1 MERKMKLVNFL
12 YKGEKNIGALLDD
25 GVCSFKS
32 ISDKYSISMLEF
44 IEQIHELS
52 PEVSNFIDSNPEVI
66 PLSEIEFLPVI
77 ERPGKVLAVGLNYKD
92 HAKETGMDLPEVPM
106 IFTKQST
113 SVLGHQGEIHKPKV
127 SDAVDYEGEMAFVI
141 GKKCRH
147 VSKEEALDVIAGV
160 TICNDVS
167 VRDWQIA
174 SPTFTMGKSFDTH
187 CPIGP
192 YIVTMDEISDIHN
205 LKIKTYVNDELRQ
218 DSCTDQLIFDC
229 FDLIEHITKAFTLE
243 PGDIIATGTSSGVG
257 VVLGKYLI
265 PNDVVRI
272 ELENVGTLE
281 NKVVLEP

>member
-1 MERKMKLVNFL
+1 MKLVNFL

-44 IEQIHELS
+44 IEQIDDLS
-52 PEVSNFIDSNPEVI
+52 PKVSKFINSNPEVI

-92 HAKETGMDLPEVPM
+92 HAKETGMDLPKVPM

-147 VSKEEALDVIAGV
+147 VSKEDALDVIAGV

-257 VVLGKYLI
+257 VVLGKYLV

>member
-1 MERKMKLVNFL
+1 MKLVNFL

-32 ISDKYSISMLEF
+32 ISDKYSMAMMEF
-44 IEQIHELS
+44 IEQIDDLS
-52 PEVSNFIDSNPEVI
+52 PKVSKFINSNPEVI

-92 HAKETGMDLPEVPM
+92 HAKETGMDLPKVPM

-147 VSKEEALDVIAGV
+147 VSKEDALDVIAGV

-257 VVLGKYLI
+257 VVLGKYLV

>member
-1 MERKMKLVNFL
+1 MKLVNFL
-12 YKGEKNIGALLDD
+12 FKGEKNIGALLDD

-32 ISDKYSISMLEF
+32 ISDKYSMSMLEF
-44 IEQIHELS
+44 IEQMDDLS
-52 PEVSNFIDSNPEVI
+52 PKVSKFINSNPEVI

-92 HAKETGMDLPEVPM
+92 HAKETGMDLPKVPM

-147 VSKEEALDVIAGV
+147 VSKEDALDVIAGV

-192 YIVTMDEISDIHN
+192 YIATMDEISDIHN

-257 VVLGKYLI
+257 VVLGKYLV

-281 NKVVLEP
+281 NKVILEP

>member
-1 MERKMKLVNFL
+1 MKLVNFL
-12 YKGEKNIGALLDD
+12 YKGEKNVGALLDD

-77 ERPGKVLAVGLNYKD
+77 ERPGKVLAVGLNYRD

-281 NKVVLEP
+281 NKVILEP

>member
-1 MERKMKLVNFL
+1 MKLVNFL

-44 IEQIHELS
+44 IEQIDKLS
-52 PEVSNFIDSNPEVI
+52 PEVSKFIDSNPEVI

-77 ERPGKVLAVGLNYKD
+77 ERPGTVLAVGLNYKD

-147 VSKEEALDVIAGV
+147 VSKEDALDVIAGV

-257 VVLGKYLI
+257 VVLGKYLV

-272 ELENVGTLE
+272 ELENEGTIE
-281 NKVVLEP
+281 NKVILEP

>member
-1 MERKMKLVNFL
+1 MKLVNFL

-32 ISDKYSISMLEF
+32 ISDKYSMSMMEF
-44 IEQIHELS
+44 IEQKDDLS
-52 PEVSNFIDSNPEVI
+52 PKVSKFINSNPEVI

-92 HAKETGMDLPEVPM
+92 HAKETGMDLPKVPM

-147 VSKEEALDVIAGV
+147 VSKEDALDVIAGV

-257 VVLGKYLI
+257 VVLGKYLV

>member
-1 MERKMKLVNFL
+1 MKLVNFL

-32 ISDKYSISMLEF
+32 ISDNYSISMMEF
-44 IEQIHELS
+44 IEQIDDLS
-52 PEVSNFIDSNPEVI
+52 PKVSKFINSNPEVI

-92 HAKETGMDLPEVPM
+92 HAKETGMDLPKVPM

-147 VSKEEALDVIAGV
+147 VSKEDALDVIAGV

-257 VVLGKYLI
+257 VVLGKYLV

>member
-1 MERKMKLVNFL
+1 MKLVNFL

-32 ISDKYSISMLEF
+32 ISDKYSMSMLEF
-44 IEQIHELS
+44 IEQMDDLS
-52 PEVSNFIDSNPEVI
+52 PKVSKFINSNPEVI

-92 HAKETGMDLPEVPM
+92 HAKETGMDLPKVPM

-147 VSKEEALDVIAGV
+147 VSKEDALDVIAGV

-257 VVLGKYLI
+257 VVLGKYLV

>member
-1 MERKMKLVNFL
+1 MKLVNFL

-32 ISDKYSISMLEF
+32 ISDKYSMSMLEF
-44 IEQIHELS
+44 VEQMDDLS
-52 PEVSNFIDSNPEVI
+52 PKVSKFINSNPEVI
-66 PLSEIEFLPVI
+66 PLSKIEFLPVI

-147 VSKEEALDVIAGV
+147 VSKEDAFDVIAGV

-257 VVLGKYLI
+257 VVLGKYLV

-281 NKVVLEP
+281 NKVILEP

>member
-1 MERKMKLVNFL
+1 MKLVNFL

-32 ISDKYSISMLEF
+32 ISDKYSMPMMEF
-44 IEQIHELS
+44 IEQIDDLS
-52 PEVSNFIDSNPEVI
+52 PKVSKFINSNPEVI

-92 HAKETGMDLPEVPM
+92 HAKETGMDLPKVPM

-205 LKIKTYVNDELRQ
+205 LKIKTFVNDEIRQ

-257 VVLGKYLI
+257 VVLGKYLV

>member
-1 MERKMKLVNFL
+1 MKLVNFL
-12 YKGEKNIGALLDD
+12 FKGEKNVGALLDD

-52 PEVSNFIDSNPEVI
+52 PEVSKFIDSNPEVI

-218 DSCTDQLIFDC
+218 NSCTDQLIFDC

-281 NKVVLEP
+281 NKVILEP

>member
-1 MERKMKLVNFL
+1 MKLVNFL

-32 ISDKYSISMLEF
+32 ISDKYSMSMMEF
-44 IEQIHELS
+44 IEQIDDLS
-52 PEVSNFIDSNPEVI
+52 PKVSKFINSNPEVI

-92 HAKETGMDLPEVPM
+92 HAKETGMDLPKVPM
-106 IFTKQST
+106 IFTKLST

-257 VVLGKYLI
+257 VVLGKYLV
-265 PNDVVRI
+265 PNDVIRI

>member
-1 MERKMKLVNFL
+1 MKLVNFL
-12 YKGEKNIGALLDD
+12 FKGEKNIGALLDD

-32 ISDKYSISMLEF
+32 ISDKYSMSMIEF
-44 IEQIHELS
+44 IEQMDDLS
-52 PEVSNFIDSNPEVI
+52 PQVSKFINSNPEVI
-66 PLSEIEFLPVI
+66 PLSKIEFLHVI

-147 VSKEEALDVIAGV
+147 VSKEDALDVIAGV

-257 VVLGKYLI
+257 VVLGKYLV

-281 NKVVLEP
+281 NKVILEP

>member
-1 MERKMKLVNFL
+1 MKLVNFL
-12 YKGEKNIGALLDD
+12 YKGEKNIGAFLEN

-32 ISDKYSISMLEF
+32 ISDKYSMSMLEF
-44 IEQIHELS
+44 IEQIDALS
-52 PEVSNFIDSNPEVI
+52 SEVTKFINSNPEVI

-92 HAKETGMDLPEVPM
+92 HVKETGRDLPKVPM

-147 VSKEEALDVIAGV
+147 VSKEDALDVIAGV

-192 YIVTMDEISDIHN
+192 YIATMDEISDIHN

-257 VVLGKYLI
+257 VVLGKYLV

>member
-1 MERKMKLVNFL
+1 MKLVNFL

-32 ISDKYSISMLEF
+32 ISDKYSMSMLEF
-44 IEQIHELS
+44 IEQMDDLS
-52 PEVSNFIDSNPEVI
+52 PKVSKFINSNPEVI

-92 HAKETGMDLPEVPM
+92 HAKETGMDLPKVPM

-257 VVLGKYLI
+257 VVLGKYLV

-281 NKVVLEP
+281 NKVILEP

>member
-1 MERKMKLVNFL
+1 MKLVN
-12 YKGEKNIGALLDD
+12 YVHNNEQNIGVLHGD
-25 GVCSFKS
+25 GVCSLCS
-32 ISDKYSISMLEF
+32 ISDKYSLSMQEF
-44 IEQIHELS
+44 IERKDDLLS
-52 PEVSNFIDSNPEVI
+52 QVTKFLETNPQTI
-66 PLSEIEFLPVI
+66 PISEIKFLPVI
-77 ERPGKVLAVGLNYKD
+77 DRPGKILGVGLNYKD
-92 HAKETGMDLPEVPM
+92 HALETGRELPEVPM

-113 SVLGHQGEIHKPKV
+113 SVLGHLGEIHKPKV
-127 SDAVDYEGEMAFVI
+127 SDSVDYEGEMAFIV

-147 VSKEEALDVIAGV
+147 VKKQHAKDVIFGV

-192 YIVTMDEISDIHN
+192 CIVTMDEISDIHG

-243 PGDIIATGTSSGVG
+243 PGDIITTGTSSGVG
-257 VVLGKYLI
+257 IVLGKYLA

>member
-1 MERKMKLVNFL
+1 MKLVNFL
-12 YKGEKNIGALLDD
+12 YKGEKNVGALLDD

-52 PEVSNFIDSNPEVI
+52 PEVSKFIDSNPEVI

-77 ERPGKVLAVGLNYKD
+77 ERPGKVLAVGLNYRD

-265 PNDVVRI
+265 PTDVVKI

-281 NKVVLEP
+281 NKVILEP

>member
-1 MERKMKLVNFL
+1 MKLVNFL
-12 YKGEKNIGALLDD
+12 YKGEKNIGVLLDD

-32 ISDKYSISMLEF
+32 ISDKYSMSMLEF
-44 IEQIHELS
+44 IEQIDDLS
-52 PEVSNFIDSNPEVI
+52 PKVSEFINSNPEVI

-92 HAKETGMDLPEVPM
+92 HAKETGMDLPKVPM

-147 VSKEEALDVIAGV
+147 VSKEDALDVIAGV

-257 VVLGKYLI
+257 VVLGKYLV

>member
-1 MERKMKLVNFL
+1 MKLVNFL
-12 YKGEKNIGALLDD
+12 FKGEKNVGALLDD

-52 PEVSNFIDSNPEVI
+52 PEVSKFIDSNPEVI

-77 ERPGKVLAVGLNYKD
+77 ERPGKVLAVGLNYRD

-218 DSCTDQLIFDC
+218 NSCTDQLIFDC

-265 PNDVVRI
+265 PNDVVKI

-281 NKVVLEP
+281 NKVILEP

>member
-1 MERKMKLVNFL
+1 MKLVNFL

-32 ISDKYSISMLEF
+32 ISDKYSMSMLEF
-44 IEQIHELS
+44 IEQIDALS
-52 PEVSNFIDSNPEVI
+52 PKVSKFINSNPEVI

-92 HAKETGMDLPEVPM
+92 HAKETGMDLPKVPM

-147 VSKEEALDVIAGV
+147 VSKEDALDVIAGV

-192 YIVTMDEISDIHN
+192 YIATMDEISDIHN

-257 VVLGKYLI
+257 VVLGKYLV

-281 NKVVLEP
+281 NKVILEP

>member
-1 MERKMKLVNFL
+1 MKLVNFL
-12 YKGEKNIGALLDD
+12 FKGEKNIGALLDD

-32 ISDKYSISMLEF
+32 ISDKYSMSMLEF
-44 IEQIHELS
+44 IEQMDDLS
-52 PEVSNFIDSNPEVI
+52 PKVSKFINSNPEVI

-147 VSKEEALDVIAGV
+147 VSKEDALDVIAGV

-257 VVLGKYLI
+257 VVLGKYLV
-265 PNDVVRI
+265 PNDLVRI

-281 NKVVLEP
+281 NKVILEP

>member
-1 MERKMKLVNFL
+1 MKLVNFL

-32 ISDKYSISMLEF
+32 ISDKYSMSMMEF
-44 IEQIHELS
+44 IGQIDDLS
-52 PEVSNFIDSNPEVI
+52 PKVSKFINSNPEVI

-147 VSKEEALDVIAGV
+147 VSKEDALDVIAGV

-257 VVLGKYLI
+257 VILGKYLV

-281 NKVVLEP
+281 NKVILEP

>member
-1 MERKMKLVNFL
+1 MKLVNFL

-32 ISDKYSISMLEF
+32 ISDKYSMSMLEF
-44 IEQIHELS
+44 VEQMDDLS
-52 PEVSNFIDSNPEVI
+52 PKVSKFINSNPEVI

-147 VSKEEALDVIAGV
+147 VNKEDALDVIAGV

-174 SPTFTMGKSFDTH
+174 SPTFTMGKSFDSH

-192 YIVTMDEISDIHN
+192 YIVTMDEISEIHN

-257 VVLGKYLI
+257 VVLGKYLV

-281 NKVVLEP
+281 NKVILEP

>member
-1 MERKMKLVNFL
+1 MKLVNFL

-32 ISDKYSISMLEF
+32 ISDKYSMSMMEF
-44 IEQIHELS
+44 IEQIDDLS
-52 PEVSNFIDSNPEVI
+52 PKVSKFINSNPEVI

-92 HAKETGMDLPEVPM
+92 HAKETGMDLPKVPM

-147 VSKEEALDVIAGV
+147 VSKEDALDVIAGV

-281 NKVVLEP
+281 NKVILEP

>member
-1 MERKMKLVNFL
+1 MKLVNFL

-32 ISDKYSISMLEF
+32 ISDNYSIPMMEF
-44 IEQIHELS
+44 IEQIDDLS
-52 PEVSNFIDSNPEVI
+52 PKVSKFINSNPEVI
-66 PLSEIEFLPVI
+66 PLSKIEFLPVI

-92 HAKETGMDLPEVPM
+92 HAKETGMDLPKVPM

-147 VSKEEALDVIAGV
+147 VSKEDALDVIAGV

-257 VVLGKYLI
+257 VVLGKYLV

>member
-1 MERKMKLVNFL
+1 MKLVNFL
-12 YKGEKNIGALLDD
+12 FKGEKNVGALLDD

-44 IEQIHELS
+44 IEQIDKLS
-52 PEVSNFIDSNPEVI
+52 PEVSKFIDSNPEVI

-147 VSKEEALDVIAGV
+147 VSKEDALDVIAGV

-257 VVLGKYLI
+257 VVLGKYLV

-281 NKVVLEP
+281 NKVILEP

>member
-1 MERKMKLVNFL
+1 MKLVNFL
-12 YKGEKNIGALLDD
+12 SKGEKNVGALLDD

-32 ISDKYSISMLEF
+32 ISDKYSMSMLEF
-44 IEQIHELS
+44 IEQIDELS
-52 PEVSNFIDSNPEVI
+52 PEVSKFIDSNPGVI

-92 HAKETGMDLPEVPM
+92 HAKETGMDLPKVPM

-147 VSKEEALDVIAGV
+147 VSKDDALDVIAGV

-243 PGDIIATGTSSGVG
+243 PGDVIATGTSSGVG
-257 VVLGKYLI
+257 VILGKYLV

>member
-1 MERKMKLVNFL
+1 MKLVNFL
-12 YKGEKNIGALLDD
+12 YKGEKNVGALLDD

-32 ISDKYSISMLEF
+32 ISDKYSMSMMEF
-44 IEQIHELS
+44 IEQIDDLS
-52 PEVSNFIDSNPEVI
+52 PKVSKFINSNPEVI
-66 PLSEIEFLPVI
+66 PLSDIEFLPVI
-77 ERPGKVLAVGLNYKD
+77 ERPRTVLAVGLNYKD
-92 HAKETGMDLPEVPM
+92 HAKETGMDLPKVPM

-265 PNDVVRI
+265 PNDVVKI

-281 NKVVLEP
+281 NKVILEP

>member
-1 MERKMKLVNFL
+1 MKLVNFL

-32 ISDKYSISMLEF
+32 ISDKYSMSMLEF
-44 IEQIHELS
+44 IEQIDDLS
-52 PEVSNFIDSNPEVI
+52 PKVSKFINSNPEVI

-92 HAKETGMDLPEVPM
+92 HAKETGMDLPKVPM

-147 VSKEEALDVIAGV
+147 VSKEDALDVIAGV

-192 YIVTMDEISDIHN
+192 CIVTMDEISDIHN

-257 VVLGKYLI
+257 VVLGKYLV

>member
-1 MERKMKLVNFL
+1 MKLVNFL
-12 YKGEKNIGALLDD
+12 FKGEKNVGALLDD

-52 PEVSNFIDSNPEVI
+52 PEVSKFIDSNPEVI

-265 PNDVVRI
+265 PDDVVRI

-281 NKVVLEP
+281 NKVILEP

>member
-1 MERKMKLVNFL
+1 MKLVNFL
-12 YKGEKNIGALLDD
+12 FKGEKNVGALLDD

-44 IEQIHELS
+44 IEQIEILS
-52 PEVSNFIDSNPEVI
+52 PEASKFIDSNPEVI

-92 HAKETGMDLPEVPM
+92 HAKETGMDLPKVPM

-147 VSKEEALDVIAGV
+147 VSKEDALDVIAGV

-257 VVLGKYLI
+257 VVLGKYLV

-281 NKVVLEP
+281 NKVILEP

>member
-1 MERKMKLVNFL
+1 MKLVNFL

-32 ISDKYSISMLEF
+32 ISDKYSMSMMEF
-44 IEQIHELS
+44 IEQIDDLS
-52 PEVSNFIDSNPEVI
+52 PKVSKFINSNPEVI

-92 HAKETGMDLPEVPM
+92 HAKETGMDLPKVPM

-147 VSKEEALDVIAGV
+147 VSKEDALNVIAGV

-257 VVLGKYLI
+257 VVLGKYLV

>member
-1 MERKMKLVNFL
+1 MKLVNFL
-12 YKGEKNIGALLDD
+12 FKGEKNVGALVDD

-52 PEVSNFIDSNPEVI
+52 PEVSKFIDSNPEVI

-218 DSCTDQLIFDC
+218 NSCTDQLIFDC

-265 PNDVVRI
+265 PNDVVKI

-281 NKVVLEP
+281 NKVILEP

>member
-1 MERKMKLVNFL
+1 MKLVNFL
-12 YKGEKNIGALLDD
+12 FKGEKNVGALVDD

-77 ERPGKVLAVGLNYKD
+77 DRPGKVLAVGLNYRD

-265 PNDVVRI
+265 PNDVVKI

-281 NKVVLEP
+281 NKVILEP

>member
-1 MERKMKLVNFL
+1 MKLVNFL
-12 YKGEKNIGALLDD
+12 YKGEKNIGALLDN
-25 GVCSFKS
+25 GVCSFNS
-32 ISDKYSISMLEF
+32 ISDKYSMSMLEF
-44 IEQIHELS
+44 IEQIDALS
-52 PEVSNFIDSNPEVI
+52 SEVTKFINSNPEVI

-92 HAKETGMDLPEVPM
+92 HVKETGRDLPKVPM

-147 VSKEEALDVIAGV
+147 VSKEDALDVIAGV

-192 YIVTMDEISDIHN
+192 YIATMDEISDIHN

-257 VVLGKYLI
+257 VVLGKYLV

>member
-1 MERKMKLVNFL
+1 MKLVNFL
-12 YKGEKNIGALLDD
+12 FKGEKNIGALLDD

-32 ISDKYSISMLEF
+32 ISDKYSMPMMEF
-44 IEQIHELS
+44 IEQIDDLS
-52 PEVSNFIDSNPEVI
+52 PKVSEFINSHPEVI

-92 HAKETGMDLPEVPM
+92 HAKETGMDLPKVPM

-147 VSKEEALDVIAGV
+147 VSKEDALDVIAGV

-257 VVLGKYLI
+257 VVLGKYLV

>member
-1 MERKMKLVNFL
+1 MKLVNFL

-32 ISDKYSISMLEF
+32 ISDKYSMSMLEF
-44 IEQIHELS
+44 VEQMDDLS
-52 PEVSNFIDSNPEVI
+52 PKVSKFINSNPEVI

-92 HAKETGMDLPEVPM
+92 HAKETGMDLPKVPM

-147 VSKEEALDVIAGV
+147 VSKEDALDVIAGV

-205 LKIKTYVNDELRQ
+205 LKIKTFVNDELRQ

-257 VVLGKYLI
+257 VVLGKYLV

-281 NKVVLEP
+281 NKVILEP

>member
-1 MERKMKLVNFL
+1 MKLVNFL

-32 ISDKYSISMLEF
+32 ISDKYSMSMLEF
-44 IEQIHELS
+44 VEQMDDLS
-52 PEVSNFIDSNPEVI
+52 PKVSKFINSNPEVI

-92 HAKETGMDLPEVPM
+92 HAKETGMDLPKVPM

-147 VSKEEALDVIAGV
+147 VSKEDALDVIAGV

-281 NKVVLEP
+281 NKVILEP

>member
-1 MERKMKLVNFL
+1 MKLVNFL
-12 YKGEKNIGALLDD
+12 YKGEKNVGALLDD

-52 PEVSNFIDSNPEVI
+52 PEVSKFIDSNPEVI

-265 PNDVVRI
+265 PNDVVKI

-281 NKVVLEP
+281 NKVILEP

>member
-1 MERKMKLVNFL
+1 MKLVNFL
-12 YKGEKNIGALLDD
+12 YKGEKNVGALLDD

-77 ERPGKVLAVGLNYKD
+77 ERPGKVLAVGLNYRD

-265 PNDVVRI
+265 PNDVVKI

-281 NKVVLEP
+281 NKVILEP